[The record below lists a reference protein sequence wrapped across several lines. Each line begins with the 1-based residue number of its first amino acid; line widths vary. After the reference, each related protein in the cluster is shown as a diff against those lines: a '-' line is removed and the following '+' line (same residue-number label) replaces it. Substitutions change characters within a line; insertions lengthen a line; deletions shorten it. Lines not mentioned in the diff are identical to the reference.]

1 MVSKSPYTTKNKK
14 TQKQK
19 SYPTFVPKDIS
30 SHGFKSPYAQ
40 KKKRENQAPSIIP
53 WQVNPPILQKQKNI
67 EKSSSKYHPMA
78 SKSPYTT
85 KTKKTWKNQ
94 APSIIPW
101 QVNPPILQKQKKHGK
116 IKLQVSSH
124 GK

>member
-30 SHGFKSPYAQ
+30 SHGFKSPYTP
-40 KKKRENQAPSIIP
+40 KKKG
-53 WQVNPPILQKQKNI
+53 
-67 EKSSSKYHPMA
+67 
-78 SKSPYTT
+78 
-85 KTKKTWKNQ
+85 KT
-94 APSIIPW
+94 
-101 QVNPPILQKQKKHGK
+101 
-116 IKLQVSSH
+116 KLQVSSH